1 MLPSVSSHKYYA
13 THTVVVVVVIVWLP
27 QSHLTL
33 CSPMNCNPARLLCP
47 WDFPG
52 KNTGACLSV
61 MADSFQP
68 HGL

>member
-13 THTVVVVVVIVWLP
+13 IHTVIVVVVIVWLP

-33 CSPMNCNPARLLCP
+33 CSPMNCNPVRLLCP
-47 WDFPG
+47 WDYPG
-52 KNTGACLSV
+52 KNTGACHSV